1 MQRNC
6 VHAKKNKHHEQ
17 DVQDEGGRGGICL
30 FTLNG
35 NCFLHLF
42 DFHPRAECSI
52 YAFTLSKKKIISPK
66 LCICDADFGDVPDN
80 IAVLLPPFLPN
91 CWQGQK
97 RTSTSTFLLAA
108 FVLVGSRRNNLKP
121 PPLPIPQH
129 PNIYIHTHKRTFSTS
144 THNLMEPECRIC
156 SFTPR
161 RLRKIT
167 AKRRDILQ
175 INFSPASEA
184 YAKTKV
190 PWIISIGEQ
199 PLQSSVAQLI
209 SLPDILLFPSVSQYA
224 PMVALKNPS
233 SVSIS
238 SMHVIALDTRTL
250 LS

>member
-1 MQRNC
+1 MYRI
-6 VHAKKNKHHEQ
+6 
-17 DVQDEGGRGGICL
+17 GGGICL

-52 YAFTLSKKKIISPK
+52 YAFTLSKKKKSVQNFASVMQILATCLTTSQFCCLPFCQIADRDKNVLPQVRSCLQPLFSSGAGGTILNPHHPQSP
-66 LCICDADFGDVPDN
+66 N
-80 IAVLLPPFLPN
+80 
-91 CWQGQK
+91 
-97 RTSTSTFLLAA
+97 T
-108 FVLVGSRRNNLKP
+108 
-121 PPLPIPQH
+121 H
-129 PNIYIHTHKRTFSTS
+129 IYTHTHKRTFSTS

-190 PWIISIGEQ
+190 P
-199 PLQSSVAQLI
+199 
-209 SLPDILLFPSVSQYA
+209 
-224 PMVALKNPS
+224 
-233 SVSIS
+233 
-238 SMHVIALDTRTL
+238 
-250 LS
+250 